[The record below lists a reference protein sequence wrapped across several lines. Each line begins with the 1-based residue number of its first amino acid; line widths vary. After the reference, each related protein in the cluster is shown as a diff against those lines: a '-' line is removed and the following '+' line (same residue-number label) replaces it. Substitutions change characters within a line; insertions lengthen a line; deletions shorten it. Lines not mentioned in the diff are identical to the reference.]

1 MLEPYTG
8 QTTGQMTGQ
17 ITRRRRRRRPK
28 GPVAR
33 LLISTDFALLWLKHC
48 MTALGDAIFST
59 TLIIW
64 MATQTR
70 STLYV
75 ALALF
80 ALGLP
85 YALCGPF
92 ADAAAERWSRR
103 KTMFVTDVVRGILTF
118 LLPLALLPF
127 FSPHRALALICVLC
141 FFIGGMARFSQAA
154 QRAALHVIVPP
165 SEHARGISRVQGS
178 VALITIFA
186 PILAAVLFVL
196 LGQNPIPGMF
206 FASFVLLLSAG
217 GAQAMD
223 RRLTQKVMAIRM
235 RQRERGLGP
244 DGRPLTP
251 DDLANDQVE
260 EDDEEVWTPS
270 VWKAGWA
277 NSVGALRLVLR
288 QRPFGSIAGMVA
300 LLAFAGGMLNTLEVF
315 FVSSYLHRPFPYAG
329 LILSAHAAG
338 ILLGSVWFQ
347 RLDAHLRPE
356 KVFAYAVLGMGFT
369 TAGFVSSRNFGA
381 ALLLAAVMGVTN
393 GLMLFAAQTALVETG
408 ERKHFLRLLAG
419 YEMLTALLSVLG
431 IVLGG
436 ALARLIT
443 VGQVL
448 GGSSLIVLLV
458 GLMALFLLS
467 YKPARAQRAAADASA
482 EAPFEDEEAAEDEQP
497 DAEEAMDHHLPE
509 EEPEETAQ
517 PEYVPPRAPS
527 QQFGRLRTSQQ
538 IQPDED
544 DADDGYY
551 QPEESGDEQAWE
563 QPPARQTPFP
573 RGRTRS
579 RAAPWEQGSGA
590 GRGLGLRARFG
601 QEQDE

>member
-8 QTTGQMTGQ
+8 QMTGQMTGQ

-92 ADAAAERWSRR
+92 ADAATERWSRR
-103 KTMFVTDVVRGILTF
+103 KIMFVTDVVRGILTF
-118 LLPLALLPF
+118 LLPLALLSF
-127 FSPHRALALICVLC
+127 FSPHRALALVCLLC
-141 FFIGGMARFSQAA
+141 FFIGTMARFSQAA
-154 QRAALHVIVPP
+154 QRAALNVIVPP

-244 DGRPLTP
+244 DGKPLTP
-251 DDLANDQVE
+251 DDLANE
-260 EDDEEVWTPS
+260 NIAEDDEEVWTPN
-270 VWKAGWA
+270 VLKAGWA
-277 NSVGALRLVLR
+277 NGVGALRLVLR
-288 QRPFGSIAGMVA
+288 QRPFGTVAGMVT
-300 LLAFAGGMLNTLEVF
+300 LLAFAGGMLNALEVF
-315 FVSSYLHRPFPYAG
+315 FVSGYLHRPFPYAG

-369 TAGFVSSRNFGA
+369 TTGFVSSRVFSAGLLWA
-381 ALLLAAVMGVTN
+381 AAMGVTN

-436 ALARLIT
+436 VLARLLT
-443 VGQVL
+443 VGKVL

-458 GLMALFLLS
+458 GLLALFLLARQS
-467 YKPARAQRAAADASA
+467 ARAQRAAAASD
-482 EAPFEDEEAAEDEQP
+482 EAPFEEEEAAEDEHL
-497 DAEEAMDHHLPE
+497 DAEEEVDHHLPE
-509 EEPEETAQ
+509 EEAEEPEQ

-527 QQFGRLRTSQQ
+527 QQFGRLRASQQ
-538 IQPDED
+538 IQPAED
-544 DADDGYY
+544 SADDGYY
-551 QPEESGDEQAWE
+551 QSAETGNEQGWEEA
-563 QPPARQTPFP
+563 PPARQTPFP

>member
-1 MLEPYTG
+1 LLEPYTG

-17 ITRRRRRRRPK
+17 IPRRRRRRRPK

-33 LLISTDFALLWLKHC
+33 LLVSTDFALLWLKHC

-64 MATQTR
+64 VATQTQ
-70 STLYV
+70 SPLYV
-75 ALALF
+75 ALALA

-92 ADAAAERWSRR
+92 ADAATERWSRR
-103 KTMFVTDVVRGILTF
+103 KIMFVTDVVRGILTF

-127 FSPHRALALICVLC
+127 FSPHRLLALICLLC
-141 FFIGGMARFSQAA
+141 FFIGAMARFSQAA
-154 QRAALHVIVPP
+154 QRAALNVIVPP

-196 LGQNPIPGMF
+196 LGQNPIPGLL

-223 RRLTQKVMAIRM
+223 RRLTQKVMAIRL

-244 DGRPLTP
+244 DGMPLAP
-251 DDLANDQVE
+251 DDLANE
-260 EDDEEVWTPS
+260 EAEAEDDEEVWTPN
-270 VWKAGWA
+270 VFKAGWA
-277 NSVGALRLVLR
+277 NGVGALRLVLR
-288 QRPFGSIAGMVA
+288 QRPFGAIAGMVA
-300 LLAFAGGMLNTLEVF
+300 LIAFAGGMMNALEVF
-315 FVSSYLHRPFPYAG
+315 FVSSYLHRAFPYTG
-329 LILSAHAAG
+329 LILSAHATG
-338 ILLGSVWFQ
+338 VLLGSVWFRQ
-347 RLDAHLRPE
+347 LDAHLQPT
-356 KVFAYAVLGMGFT
+356 KIFSYAVLGMGLT
-369 TAGFVSSRNFGA
+369 TAGFVSSRVFWAGLVWAA
-381 ALLLAAVMGVTN
+381 ALGVTN

-419 YEMLTALLSVLG
+419 YDMLTAGLGVLG

-436 ALARLIT
+436 ALARFLTIGT
-443 VGQVL
+443 VL
-448 GGSSLIVLLV
+448 GGSSLMVLLV
-458 GLMALFLLS
+458 GLLALFLLS
-467 YKPARAQRAAADASA
+467 RKPARAQRYAAEEPMD
-482 EAPFEDEEAAEDEQP
+482 EDEEEAGADHLDSEEGMHGPMTDE
-497 DAEEAMDHHLPE
+497 ES
-509 EEPEETAQ
+509 EEPE
-517 PEYVPPRAPS
+517 YMPPRKPS
-527 QQFGRLRTSQQ
+527 QQFGRLRASQYLQPEQEDDTSQRSYE
-538 IQPDED
+538 PED
-544 DADDGYY
+544 AA
-551 QPEESGDEQAWE
+551 DEQGWE
-563 QPPARQTPFP
+563 QAPQAPQTPLP

-601 QEQDE
+601 QGQDE